1 MSEAEQRTTVFYCKS
16 ENEYIFHFLTYK
28 KLVFY
33 TRISSFSSEY
43 YLVIRDWLLSMGRG
57 GLPNGKIAGPKLFVP
72 PPPLFLKNI
81 NFLRP
86 PTIWLPPPLYV
97 GLKLHVPPLPVISD
111 QSLRQTEKTCKS
123 SRIMPYVF
131 DIKLSDRI
139 SLVEIHRKAKG
150 RLTHHDKI
158 A

>member
-1 MSEAEQRTTVFYCKS
+1 MTSSAHTHFEEMSEAEQRTTVFYCTS

-57 GLPNGKIAGPKLFVP
+57 GLPNGKIAGPKLFAP
-72 PPPLFLKNI
+72 PSQDKAKLFAPPPLLKNI

-123 SRIMPYVF
+123 SRIVPWVYVL
-131 DIKLSDRI
+131 I
-139 SLVEIHRKAKG
+139 
-150 RLTHHDKI
+150 
-158 A
+158 